1 MNSATKSFMRQKL
14 VNRLANWFS
23 LGLFVFVL
31 LFLCSCAAPVTKQ
44 VVTPINPFSLFLQP
58 LPQEAHRLSFTIA
71 KIVALNIDGQE
82 FSLTSGT
89 LALSADN
96 LTGQQKRLLT
106 ATLPPGRYSG
116 LRLMLTNTSLQGEE
130 GAIDLLT
137 PAEPIYVNY
146 PFTIHNKQAQTL
158 FLSLSADRLVTDGV
172 FFTPQFFLWKPE
184 RMLANLKGF
193 VSNSGSQSLTVF
205 NKRTALVTDTILV
218 GKNPKDL
225 ALDQRRRWLYV
236 ALAGEDMIA
245 VVDVESG
252 DILGQVSLRFGDE
265 PTELALTASGKTL
278 VVLNHGSESVS
289 IIDTSSLFEK
299 GRIRLTAEPGNIF
312 VGIGED
318 RAFVTHVSDSALS
331 VLDLQAQTVQLTA
344 RLEQA
349 PVDGVISTDGQ
360 SIYLINDFS
369 AELIDLDAASV
380 TRQSKIFVGNGAI
393 SIKQD
398 GSNGQLFIGKRSGEI
413 SVVDPRALI
422 AIDRFPSLKGTVQDL
437 TIDNEENAI
446 FVVLPQLEQLVKI
459 DLISKQILG
468 RLILG
473 TDSHAVVIMGER

>member
-1 MNSATKSFMRQKL
+1 M
-14 VNRLANWFS
+14 
-23 LGLFVFVL
+23 
-31 LFLCSCAAPVTKQ
+31 
-44 VVTPINPFSLFLQP
+44 
-58 LPQEAHRLSFTIA
+58 
-71 KIVALNIDGQE
+71 
-82 FSLTSGT
+82 
-89 LALSADN
+89 
-96 LTGQQKRLLT
+96 
-106 ATLPPGRYSG
+106 
-116 LRLMLTNTSLQGEE
+116 
-130 GAIDLLT
+130 
-137 PAEPIYVNY
+137 
-146 PFTIHNKQAQTL
+146 
-158 FLSLSADRLVTDGV
+158 
-172 FFTPQFFLWKPE
+172 
-184 RMLANLKGF
+184 
-193 VSNSGSQSLTVF
+193 
-205 NKRTALVTDTILV
+205 
-218 GKNPKDL
+218 
-225 ALDQRRRWLYV
+225 
-236 ALAGEDMIA
+236 
-245 VVDVESG
+245 
-252 DILGQVSLRFGDE
+252 
-265 PTELALTASGKTL
+265 
-278 VVLNHGSESVS
+278 LNHGSESVS